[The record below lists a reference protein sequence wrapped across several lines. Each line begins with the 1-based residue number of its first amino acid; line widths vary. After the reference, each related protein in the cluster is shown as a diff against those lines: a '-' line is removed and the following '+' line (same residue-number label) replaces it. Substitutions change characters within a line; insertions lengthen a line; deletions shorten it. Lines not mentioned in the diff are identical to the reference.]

1 MRKNIRLIGYDYS
14 SNGSY
19 FITICTKKR
28 KNCLSEISV
37 GEAALGLPL
46 TELTDIGKIV
56 NENIKKTGQVYRNAD
71 VIKYVIMPDHI
82 HMILFISD
90 FYEEMTGRP
99 GAASPTKS
107 VPLIINGLKTISTKQ
122 IGYTVWQRSYYDHII
137 RNEKEFLQIYD
148 YIENNPV
155 NWANNIYN
163 QNIWR

>member
-19 FITICTKKR
+19 FITICTKER

-56 NENIKKTGQVYRNAD
+56 NENIKKIGQVYRNAD

-90 FYEEMTGRP
+90 FYEEMT
-99 GAASPTKS
+99 TKS

-122 IGYTVWQRSYYDHII
+122 IGYSVWQRSYYDHII